1 MKWWRQRSSRQK
13 QVLMVASASLSAVV
27 LFLLLEPLVEE
38 RRRLSAELPR
48 LREDLAWMEAHVDK
62 AKKLSVPAATEGQQ
76 VSPAQVESLL
86 QQTGIRQ
93 QVAGMQPLAGQGMQL
108 SFNNV
113 NFPDLLVFISRLQD
127 EGYARI
133 GSTEVNGTGA
143 YDGQVTAELKLLP
156 R

>member
-1 MKWWRQRSSRQK
+1 
-13 QVLMVASASLSAVV
+13 MVASVSLSAVI

-62 AKKLSVPAATEGQQ
+62 AKKLDVPAVTAGGQ
-76 VSPAQVESLL
+76 VSPAQVETLL
-86 QQTGIRQ
+86 QETGIRQ
-93 QVAGMQPLAGQGMQL
+93 QVAGMQPMAGQGMRL
-108 SFNNV
+108 SFNSV
-113 NFPDLLVFISRLQD
+113 NFANLLVFISRLQD
-127 EGYARI
+127 EGYAHI
-133 GSTEVNGTGA
+133 GSTEVNGTDA